1 MDSKVKKR
9 ASTLKYTLGAGTKS
23 PAQYNLQYSMYYI
36 TDLSSKYSTEAGEI
50 LKSVVK
56 IKEIENNRA
65 SSHLIFAVYYLKW
78 LYTVSIGVLN
88 EDWA

>member
-1 MDSKVKKR
+1 M
-9 ASTLKYTLGAGTKS
+9 
-23 PAQYNLQYSMYYI
+23 NI

-88 EDWA
+88 DDWAQFKGGRNMISDFQNKSNVSQN

>member
-1 MDSKVKKR
+1 MIA
-9 ASTLKYTLGAGTKS
+9 ASLS
-23 PAQYNLQYSMYYI
+23 EQVQNLQPSIIFLDSMYYI

-56 IKEIENNRA
+56 IKEFENNRA

-88 EDWA
+88 EDWAQFRVGEI